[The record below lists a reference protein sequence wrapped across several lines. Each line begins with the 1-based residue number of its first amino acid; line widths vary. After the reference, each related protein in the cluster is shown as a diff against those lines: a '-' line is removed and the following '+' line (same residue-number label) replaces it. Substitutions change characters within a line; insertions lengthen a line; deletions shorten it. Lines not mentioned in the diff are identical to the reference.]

1 MTRYV
6 RKAGILRHTASFAR
20 LLATHAQ
27 WQQSDFDI
35 VAAYYRSY
43 LIHYL

>member
-1 MTRYV
+1 V
-6 RKAGILRHTASFAR
+6 VIAKAHFLRRTASFAR

-27 WQQSDFDI
+27 WQQSDSDI
-35 VAAYYRSY
+35 VAPYYRSY